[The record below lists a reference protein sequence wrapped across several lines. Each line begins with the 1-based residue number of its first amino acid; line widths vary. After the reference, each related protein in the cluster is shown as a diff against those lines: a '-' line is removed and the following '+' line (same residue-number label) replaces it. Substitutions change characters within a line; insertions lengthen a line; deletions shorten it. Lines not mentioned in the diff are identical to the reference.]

1 MFLARICVLLFLV
14 TTSWHVAAHEEKN
27 VAFVTV
33 KVLDPVG
40 RPVTNARVRFVA
52 RSSSSE
58 REQTE
63 QTTSETGMATVELK
77 PGTFDLTVT
86 SPEFGFL
93 MMHDV
98 EVKRGDHRQLNVVL
112 EAPVPVIIDFV
123 DFVEGLEPERSPIL
137 GNLEESTEAK
147 TAIRKPATSTGHV
160 NTSEDV
166 CAKTAHLRTYSNAVF
181 VEEAGDVVGYELVFQ
196 RSNGS
201 FVSALLYVYEG
212 VPTKD
217 GISVSGQLSS
227 GKVAMQG
234 NWVVHAIEGPSKK
247 QVVETHA
254 VEISGN
260 LDSKRFRGTI
270 TISGSA
276 ESLTLKRVE
285 HIWLCKPKAQ

>member
-52 RSSSSE
+52 RSSSNE

-77 PGTFDLTVT
+77 PGTFDLTAT

-147 TAIRKPATSTGHV
+147 TAISKPATSTGHV

-234 NWVVHAIEGPSKK
+234 NWVVHAIEEPSKK

-285 HIWLCKPKAQ
+285 HIWLCKRKAQ